1 MDLIE
6 YSSQTY
12 ISNSGF
18 DNQGFDMIKTAMLMA
33 AMTALFGVVGT
44 SLAGFEGLV
53 IALLFAVG
61 MNVFAWYKSDKMVLR
76 MYGAKEVPQGH
87 PLYDMVAKL
96 SFNASLPT
104 PKVYEIQS
112 DQPNAF
118 ATGRNPDNAAVAAT
132 TGLLKRLNQNE
143 IAAVMAHELA
153 HVKNRDTT
161 IMVVAAT
168 FAGAISMLANFAMFF
183 GNRRNNNMGFLGL
196 IAMMILAPLA
206 ASLIQ
211 MAISRSREYIADR
224 TGAEICGNPMWLAS
238 ALTSI
243 QGFASKIDNH
253 KAEQN
258 PSTAHMFIIN
268 PLHAHTHDKLFSTHP
283 STANRVAALEAMG
296 GNVQPVQSVR
306 QTSIPKTGRK
316 KSIKKPWG

>member
-1 MDLIE
+1 
-6 YSSQTY
+6 
-12 ISNSGF
+12 
-18 DNQGFDMIKTAMLMA
+18 MIKTAMLMA
-33 AMTALFGVVGT
+33 AMTALLGFAGT
-44 SLAGFEGLV
+44 MLGGFEGLL
-53 IALLFAVG
+53 IAIILAIAV
-61 MNVFAWYKSDKMVLR
+61 NLFAWYNSDKMVLR
-76 MYGAKEVPQGH
+76 MYGAKEVARSH
-87 PLYDMVAKL
+87 PLFEMVADL
-96 SFNASLPT
+96 SQNAQLPV

-118 ATGRNPDNAAVAAT
+118 ATGRNPENAAVAAT
-132 TGLLKRLNQNE
+132 TGLLQRLNQNE

-153 HVKNRDTT
+153 HIKNRDTT

-183 GNRRNNNMGFLGL
+183 GGRRNNNMGFIGL

-224 TGAEICGNPMWLAS
+224 VGAEICGNPLWLAS
-238 ALTSI
+238 ALKSI

-253 KAEQN
+253 GAERN

-268 PLHAHTHDKLFSTHP
+268 PLHAHAHDKLFSTHP
-283 STANRVAALEAMG
+283 STANRITALEAMVG
-296 GNVQPVQSVR
+296 KVKPIQSNHR
-306 QTSIPKTGRK
+306 SSIPKTGRRTRTEN
-316 KSIKKPWG
+316 PWAER

>member
-1 MDLIE
+1 
-6 YSSQTY
+6 
-12 ISNSGF
+12 
-18 DNQGFDMIKTAMLMA
+18 MIKTAMLMA
-33 AMTALFGVVGT
+33 AMTALLGFAGT
-44 SLAGFEGLV
+44 MLGGFEGLL
-53 IALLFAVG
+53 IAIILAIAV
-61 MNVFAWYKSDKMVLR
+61 NLFAWYNSDKMVLR
-76 MYGAKEVPQGH
+76 MYGAKEVPRGH
-87 PLYDMVAKL
+87 PLYEMVADL
-96 SFNASLPT
+96 SLNAQLPV

-118 ATGRNPDNAAVAAT
+118 ATGRNPENAAVAAT
-132 TGLLKRLNQNE
+132 TGLLERLNQNE

-153 HVKNRDTT
+153 HIKNRDTT

-183 GNRRNNNMGFLGL
+183 GGRRNNNMGFIGL

-224 TGAEICGNPMWLAS
+224 VGAEICGNPLWLAS
-238 ALTSI
+238 ALKSI

-253 KAEQN
+253 GAERN

-268 PLHAHTHDKLFSTHP
+268 PLHAHAHDKLFSTHP
-283 STANRVAALEAMG
+283 STANRITALEAMVG
-296 GNVQPVQSVR
+296 KVKPIQSNYR
-306 QTSIPKTGRK
+306 SSIPKTGRRTRTEN
-316 KSIKKPWG
+316 PWADR

>member
-1 MDLIE
+1 
-6 YSSQTY
+6 
-12 ISNSGF
+12 
-18 DNQGFDMIKTAMLMA
+18 MIKTAMLMA
-33 AMTALFGVVGT
+33 AMTALFGFAGT
-44 SLAGFEGLV
+44 VLGGFEGLL
-53 IALLFAVG
+53 IAIILAIVVNL
-61 MNVFAWYKSDKMVLR
+61 FAWYNSDQMVLR
-76 MYGAKEVPQGH
+76 MYGAKEVPRGH
-87 PLYDMVAKL
+87 PLYEMVADL
-96 SFNASLPT
+96 SLNAQLPV

-118 ATGRNPDNAAVAAT
+118 ATGRNPENAAVAAT
-132 TGLLKRLNQNE
+132 TGLLERLNQNE

-153 HVKNRDTT
+153 HIKNRDTT

-183 GNRRNNNMGFLGL
+183 GGRRNNNMGLIGL

-224 TGAEICGNPMWLAS
+224 AGAEICGNPLWLAS
-238 ALTSI
+238 ALKSI

-253 KAEQN
+253 GAERN

-268 PLHAHTHDKLFSTHP
+268 PLHAHAHDKLFSTHP
-283 STANRVAALEAMG
+283 STANRITALEAMVG
-296 GNVQPVQSVR
+296 KVKPIQPNHRS
-306 QTSIPKTGRK
+306 SIPKTGRRTRTEN
-316 KSIKKPWG
+316 PWADR

>member
-1 MDLIE
+1 
-6 YSSQTY
+6 
-12 ISNSGF
+12 
-18 DNQGFDMIKTAMLMA
+18 MIKTAMLMA
-33 AMTALFGVVGT
+33 AMTALFGFAGT
-44 SLAGFEGLV
+44 MLGGFEGLL
-53 IALLFAVG
+53 IAIILAIAV
-61 MNVFAWYKSDKMVLR
+61 NLFAWYNSDKMVLR
-76 MYGAKEVPQGH
+76 MYGAKEVPRGH
-87 PLYDMVAKL
+87 PLYEMVADL
-96 SFNASLPT
+96 SLNAQLPV

-118 ATGRNPDNAAVAAT
+118 ATGRNPENAAVAAT
-132 TGLLKRLNQNE
+132 TGLLERLNQNE

-153 HVKNRDTT
+153 HIKNRDTT

-183 GNRRNNNMGFLGL
+183 GGRRNNNMGFIGL

-224 TGAEICGNPMWLAS
+224 VGAEICGNPLWLAS
-238 ALTSI
+238 ALKSI

-253 KAEQN
+253 GAERN

-268 PLHAHTHDKLFSTHP
+268 PLHAHAHDKLFSTHP
-283 STANRVAALEAMG
+283 STANRITALEAMVG
-296 GNVQPVQSVR
+296 KVKPNQSNHR
-306 QTSIPKTGRK
+306 SSIPKTGRRTRTEN
-316 KSIKKPWG
+316 PWTDR

>member
-1 MDLIE
+1 
-6 YSSQTY
+6 
-12 ISNSGF
+12 
-18 DNQGFDMIKTAMLMA
+18 MIKTAMLMA
-33 AMTALFGVVGT
+33 AMTALFGFAGT
-44 SLAGFEGLV
+44 MLGGFEGLL
-53 IALLFAVG
+53 IAFILAIAV
-61 MNVFAWYKSDKMVLR
+61 NLFAWYNSDKMVLR
-76 MYGAKEVPQGH
+76 MYGAKEVPRGH
-87 PLYDMVAKL
+87 PLYEMVADL
-96 SFNASLPT
+96 SLNAQLPV

-118 ATGRNPDNAAVAAT
+118 ATGRNPENAAVAAT
-132 TGLLKRLNQNE
+132 TGLLERLNQNE

-153 HVKNRDTT
+153 HIKNRDTT

-183 GNRRNNNMGFLGL
+183 GGRRNNNMGFIGL

-224 TGAEICGNPMWLAS
+224 VGAEICGNPLWLAS
-238 ALTSI
+238 ALKSI

-253 KAEQN
+253 GAERN

-268 PLHAHTHDKLFSTHP
+268 PLHAHAHDKLFSTHP
-283 STANRVAALEAMG
+283 STANRITALEAMVG
-296 GNVQPVQSVR
+296 KVKPNQSNHR
-306 QTSIPKTGRK
+306 SSIPKTGRRTRTEN
-316 KSIKKPWG
+316 PWADR

>member
-1 MDLIE
+1 
-6 YSSQTY
+6 
-12 ISNSGF
+12 
-18 DNQGFDMIKTAMLMA
+18 MIKTAMLMA
-33 AMTALFGVVGT
+33 AMTALFGFAGT
-44 SLAGFEGLV
+44 MLGGFEGLL
-53 IALLFAVG
+53 IAIILAIAV
-61 MNVFAWYKSDKMVLR
+61 NLFAWYNSDKMVLR
-76 MYGAKEVPQGH
+76 MYGAKEVPRGH
-87 PLYDMVAKL
+87 PLYEMVADL
-96 SFNASLPT
+96 SLNAQLPV

-118 ATGRNPDNAAVAAT
+118 ATGRNPENAAVAAT
-132 TGLLKRLNQNE
+132 TGLLQRLNQNE

-153 HVKNRDTT
+153 HIKNRDTT

-183 GNRRNNNMGFLGL
+183 GGRRNNNMGFIGL

-224 TGAEICGNPMWLAS
+224 VGAEICGNPLWLAS
-238 ALTSI
+238 ALKSI

-253 KAEQN
+253 GAERN

-268 PLHAHTHDKLFSTHP
+268 PLHAHAHDKLFSTHP
-283 STANRVAALEAMG
+283 STANRITALEAMVG
-296 GNVQPVQSVR
+296 KVKPNQSNHR
-306 QTSIPKTGRK
+306 SSIPKTGRRTRTEN
-316 KSIKKPWG
+316 PWTDR

>member
-1 MDLIE
+1 
-6 YSSQTY
+6 
-12 ISNSGF
+12 
-18 DNQGFDMIKTAMLMA
+18 MIKTAMLMA
-33 AMTALFGVVGT
+33 AMTALFGFAGT
-44 SLAGFEGLV
+44 VLGGFEGLL
-53 IALLFAVG
+53 IAIILAIVVNL
-61 MNVFAWYKSDKMVLR
+61 FAWYNSDQMVLR
-76 MYGAKEVPQGH
+76 MYGAKEVPRGH
-87 PLYDMVAKL
+87 PLYEMVADL
-96 SFNASLPT
+96 SLNAQLPV

-118 ATGRNPDNAAVAAT
+118 ATGRNPENAAVAAT
-132 TGLLKRLNQNE
+132 TGLLHRLNQNE

-153 HVKNRDTT
+153 HIKNRDTT

-183 GNRRNNNMGFLGL
+183 GGRRNNNMGLIGL

-224 TGAEICGNPMWLAS
+224 AGAEICGNPLWLAS
-238 ALTSI
+238 ALKSI

-253 KAEQN
+253 GAERN

-268 PLHAHTHDKLFSTHP
+268 PLHAHAHDKLFSTHP
-283 STANRVAALEAMG
+283 STANRITALEAMVG
-296 GNVQPVQSVR
+296 KVKPIQPNHRS
-306 QTSIPKTGRK
+306 SIPKTGRRTRTEN
-316 KSIKKPWG
+316 PWADR